1 MTTVFRL
8 SFWLFVLGLFAGA
21 PISSARAADALEA
34 GVKAYSAADYAGAV
48 KLLTPLAEKGDTD
61 AQYTLGLA
69 HSKLT
74 GREDQMQAVM
84 WLDLVAKSG
93 DTEAAAD
100 RDRIGS
106 DMKPEDFEEAK
117 KRAADW
123 KPTK

>member
-8 SFWLFVLGLFAGA
+8 SFWLFVIGLIAGA
-21 PISSARAADALEA
+21 PINGAKADPLEA

-48 KLLTPLAEKGDTD
+48 KLLTPIAQKGDTD
-61 AQYTLGLA
+61 AAYTLGLA

-74 GREDQMQAVM
+74 TKEDQMQAVM
-84 WLDLVAKSG
+84 WLDIVAKTG

-100 RDRIGS
+100 RDRIGA

>member
-8 SFWLFVLGLFAGA
+8 SFWLFVIGLFAGA
-21 PISSARAADALEA
+21 PINGAKAADALEA

-48 KLLTPLAEKGDTD
+48 KLLTPIAQKGDTD
-61 AQYTLGLA
+61 AAYTLGLA

-74 GREDQMQAVM
+74 SKDDQMQAVM
-84 WLDLVAKSG
+84 WLSIVAKTG

-100 RDRIGS
+100 RDRIGAE
-106 DMKPEDFEEAK
+106 MKPEDFEAAK
-117 KRAADW
+117 KQAEDW